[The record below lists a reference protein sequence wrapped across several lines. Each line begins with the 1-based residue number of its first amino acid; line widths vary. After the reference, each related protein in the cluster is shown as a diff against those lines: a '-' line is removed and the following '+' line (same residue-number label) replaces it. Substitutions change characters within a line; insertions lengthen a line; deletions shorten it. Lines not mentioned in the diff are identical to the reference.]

1 MHLSAR
7 SCEFAAIYERQIM
20 TELID
25 TEELARRTKTAA
37 ISWAKR
43 RMRGTPHTPPYV
55 KLGRSVRY
63 RWSDVELWLAEC
75 ERKSTSEAA

>member
-1 MHLSAR
+1 
-7 SCEFAAIYERQIM
+7 M

-25 TEELARRTKTAA
+25 TDELARRTNTAA

-63 RWSDVELWLAEC
+63 RWSDVEMWLATR
-75 ERKSTSEAA
+75 ERQSTSQSAS